1 MIRKGIYRHFKGKD
15 YEVLGVFSHS
25 ETREK
30 FVAYRGC
37 FGKREN
43 WIRPLS
49 MFAGQAVNGDE
60 SVQRFTFIRE
70 SPVTVEFDEL
80 EIEMLD
86 VYISGHVAA
95 LKQLKIS
102 TPHQDKQ
109 KVMEAC
115 NEAIKTGRSI
125 LKKIGRGSDE

>member
-1 MIRKGIYRHFKGKD
+1 M
-15 YEVLGVFSHS
+15 
-25 ETREK
+25 
-30 FVAYRGC
+30 AYRGC

-43 WIRPLS
+43 WVRPLS

-70 SPVTVEFDEL
+70 SPVTVEFDVL

-102 TPHQDKQ
+102 TPCQDKQ
-109 KVMEAC
+109 KVIEASC